1 MEAITLLMIEHRLI
15 ERAVEQ
21 IRIKAKDCKANSFCF
36 VEFSQLIDF
45 LSSYSDLCHHGK
57 EEKIL
62 FAECK
67 SKGLTLDLS
76 NLMEQLKLDH
86 VKFRKMRE
94 KMSLLNQEFTV
105 GNYNNLAKLN
115 PLIEDF
121 CSALKKHEQSED
133 STFFPQS
140 MKYFSAKEQEDMLK
154 KFREF
159 DQAVM
164 HEKYKRLISEL
175 EGKTDTSAL

>member
-1 MEAITLLMIEHRLI
+1 MKPIELLMIEHRLI

-21 IRIKAKDCKANSFCF
+21 IRIKAKDCKVDSFCF
-36 VEFSQLIDF
+36 VEFTQLIDF

-62 FAECK
+62 FIECE
-67 SKGLTLDLS
+67 SKGLTVALN

-86 VKFRKMRE
+86 VKFRKMQE
-94 KMSLLNQEFTV
+94 KMSILNEEFTK
-105 GNYNNLAKLN
+105 GNFSNLPKLN

-121 CSALKKHEQSED
+121 YSALNKHVHEED

-140 MKYFSAKEQEDMLK
+140 MKYFSSKEQEAMLK

-159 DQAVM
+159 DQAIM
-164 HEKYKRLISEL
+164 HEKYRQLITEL
-175 EGKTDTSAL
+175 EAKTDSGAI